1 MLEEFHPALRVWIRL
16 LKTHNLIL
24 MKSRSRLA
32 KHCTMAQFDILAQLS
47 RGNDGTTLI
56 DLSRRLLVTAGNVTG
71 MIDRMERDR
80 LVERR
85 PDSKDRRVTRVHLT
99 EKGKQLAETVIPKH
113 TKDIE
118 RLFRPLKTLELQRLR
133 HTLDK
138 LIAGLE
144 GGNIKYQISNNEPT
158 TKTRRHEVGQRK
170 TK

>member
-1 MLEEFHPALRVWIRL
+1 MPEELNPALRVWVRL

-24 MKSRSRLA
+24 MKSRAKLA
-32 KHCTMAQFDILAQLS
+32 KHCTMAQFDVLAQLS
-47 RGNDGTTLI
+47 RGNDGITSI

-71 MIDRMERDR
+71 MIDRMERDD

-85 PDSKDRRVTRVHLT
+85 PDPTDRRVTRVHLT

-118 RLFRPLKTLELQRLR
+118 RLFRPLKILELQRLR

-144 GGNIKYQISNNEPT
+144 KGNIQLT
-158 TKTRRHEVGQRK
+158 TKTQRHEVEQRK